1 MTTLIDLLRH
11 GEPVGGRMYRG
22 SIDHPLSERGWQ
34 QMRDATAQPAS
45 WHHIVTSPL
54 SRCRDFAVELAER
67 LNVGLTVDERLKEVG
82 FGSWEGKTGD
92 QLRADDPDR
101 LKRFYHD
108 PVGNRPA
115 GAEALGDFL
124 SRVGDAID
132 TVRDEYAG
140 RHTLLVCH
148 AGVIRAAVA
157 HTLGAPLPALYR
169 LDVANAS
176 LTRLKQTEERPLT
189 VVFHNR
195 TAD

>member
-1 MTTLIDLLRH
+1 METLIDLLRH

-22 SIDHPLSERGWQ
+22 GIDHPLSERGWQ
-34 QMRDATAQPAS
+34 QMRDATANPEPWQ
-45 WHHIVTSPL
+45 HIVSSPL
-54 SRCRDFAVELAER
+54 ARCRAFAEELSGR
-67 LNVGLTVDERLKEVG
+67 LGVGLSIDERLHEVG
-82 FGSWEGKTGD
+82 FGEWEGKTGAE
-92 QLRADDPDR
+92 LRADDPDR

-115 GAEALGDFL
+115 GAEPLDDFL
-124 SRVGDAID
+124 ARVGAAID
-132 TVRDEYAG
+132 AVREQHAG

-176 LTRLKQTEERPLT
+176 LTRLKQTDERPLT
-189 VVFHNR
+189 VIFHNR
-195 TAD
+195 VTG